1 MEKESARILLE
12 SFVAKI
18 HKDTHAG
25 IYRCDGMLSVHE
37 VEALITAVE
46 ALGGKVNRP
55 DPGVATPNAVP
66 GFPLVLA
73 ANEFSKPEQED
84 ALLCLDFGT
93 AMSKAA
99 CTKNNGLDLIDLE
112 IGTAAGAVD
121 SPYGLPSSIFIG
133 KDGVVHFGPAAISAS
148 LDEGGDRK
156 RLDSLKQF
164 LSQGQLGDLARRD
177 IDKSVNPT
185 SIPFT
190 QADAIQLYLAYLTD
204 MATTELGKTGIS
216 RYVKRRFAM
225 PSWKSD
231 RKEWAEGELRKLLAR
246 AQILADT
253 LHGKWGSGLQLPQ
266 LVATLR
272 KLDDLTSV
280 PDYLI
285 SGGVPEPVASAASR
299 VRGEQI
305 RVGMFVVVDVGA
317 GTTDFA
323 AFWVVQ
329 NDDDIKVWLIENSV
343 CAIEQAGDT
352 IDGYLQDEVLKAGHL
367 SPGHPDYAFAVTQL
381 SLERR
386 QHKETLFRNGQVDV
400 QLSNGTMVRL
410 SLSDFLK
417 SDAIRG
423 FEDRLRKEL
432 TDILARIDKSW
443 VERLRSFNT
452 LGRDVVTLVFT
463 GGGSVLPMVKTL
475 AEGHFE
481 VGGIRLGKDTAPSY
495 PEWISENYPRL
506 VSYYPPL
513 AVAIGGSEPELPELK
528 GALGSMPSP
537 SAREPAY
544 RPEVQYKS

>member
-18 HKDTHAG
+18 HKDTNSG

-46 ALGGKVNRP
+46 ALGGKANRP
-55 DPGVATPNAVP
+55 DPDVATPVAVQ
-66 GFPLVLA
+66 GFPLVLD
-73 ANEFSKPEQED
+73 ANEISKPEQEG

-99 CTKNNGLDLIDLE
+99 CTANNGLDLVDLE
-112 IGTAAGAVD
+112 LGVAAGATD

-133 KDGVVHFGPAAISAS
+133 KDGIMHFGPAAISAS

-164 LSQGQLGDLARRD
+164 LSQGQLGDLARRN

-185 SIPFT
+185 DIPFT
-190 QADAIQLYLAYLTD
+190 QADAIQIYLAYLTD
-204 MATTELGKTGIS
+204 IACTELEKAGVS
-216 RYVKRRFAM
+216 RYVRRRFAM

-253 LHGKWGSGLQLPQ
+253 LHGQWNSGLQLARV
-266 LVATLR
+266 VATLR
-272 KLDDLTSV
+272 NIDLLDSV

-285 SGGVPEPVASAASR
+285 FEGVAEPVASAASR
-299 VRGEQI
+299 VRGDQVQI
-305 RVGMFVVVDVGA
+305 GMFVVVDVGA

-329 NDDDIKVWLIENSV
+329 NEEDFKVWLIKDSV
-343 CAIEQAGDT
+343 CAVEQAGDT
-352 IDGYLQDEVLKAGHL
+352 IDGYLQDEILKAGHL
-367 SPGHPDYAFAVTQL
+367 TPGHPDFPFAVTKL

-386 QHKETLFRNGQVDV
+386 QLKETLFRSGQADA
-400 QLSNGTMVRL
+400 QLPNGTTVRL
-410 SLSDFLK
+410 RLDGFLA

-423 FEDRLRKEL
+423 FEDRLHKEL
-432 TDILARIDKSW
+432 TDILSRIDRSW
-443 VERLRSFNT
+443 VERLSSFGR
-452 LGRDVVTLVFT
+452 LGKDAVTLVFS
-463 GGGSVLPMVKTL
+463 GGGSVLPMVKNL
-475 AEGHFE
+475 AQGYFE
-481 VGGIRLGKDTAPSY
+481 VDGIKLGKNTAPEF

-506 VSYYPPL
+506 VKHYPPL

-528 GALGSMPSP
+528 DTLEAIVAPSTKEP
-537 SAREPAY
+537 SY
-544 RPEVQYKS
+544 RPAVQYKN